1 MTENIGPI
9 GPIGPMQSLRK
20 DARFGLWLVTMCAA
34 VLGFFVCKTFVD
46 PGPRQYA
53 LDFRKARWIEPPEVR
68 AAGYF
73 RGTLYISKPV
83 ARGWVEVAATD
94 HFILYVNGIEVNET
108 YFGAERVTGIFDIRP
123 WLVQGKNVIAIYVP
137 RVFAPGSSQV
147 RVRGG
152 YATVGGKEIEFV
164 SDNTW
169 RASNTPDG
177 VVESYQWNDPV
188 LDDTSWAKGRPV
200 EAQERF
206 STVQAVEAPPRLFAS
221 DSKAQ
226 WICGPD
232 PEARNASFAGKFRL
246 PVMRGDTWLQVA
258 ATGAYDLF
266 INGRYVIWQPTV
278 ARTVLPFSQASASG
292 PSALTSLQL
301 AGLTGQDINAAN
313 AQLPLQVPL
322 TVSTPTLLAY
332 DVSRWVHAGE
342 NEIVARVRADDTP
355 ALVLAD
361 LSTALP
367 GDGEQRVV
375 TDRTWESLPGKEAVK
390 ELGANGSAPW
400 GWLPQAPAQIPE
412 TPAAD
417 LVKYG
422 PWAAAMAGT
431 LVALLLLWAGVAR
444 LFSRASGMPLR
455 EALALDAALHVP
467 MLAGLLVCWLL
478 TFDIRLDEDW
488 CFKPVFIAGTLVM
501 LAGCR
506 LLPFLAALIFPERA
520 PALIGHIGPIRP
532 IGPILS
538 PSRYLKLAV
547 FAVVV
552 MGGFCVR
559 AWDLNAMSLGSDEV
573 TMIMNAKG
581 VLHNGYPHSMRGTY
595 DRILATYELIPYSLA
610 ASSVFFGNTEF
621 AYHLPALIFSTLTI
635 ALIGWVG
642 CRMFDWRV
650 GWVTMFIYAFF
661 PPSIA
666 WARNGFYP
674 SQEQFFSLVTF
685 WTFYEAVRAGPL
697 KKSWLTWSAAGFIV
711 SYLSWEGSGFLVPAL
726 FLAILAIRWGD
737 FSWMREWHLWRC
749 FFVMTVV
756 VLSQLSFRQLTLD
769 DYLGVGYSLSD
780 ITAPTLVYTDLLV
793 YNPWYYVH
801 VLFFPEVNFV
811 LSLFLF
817 LGFLFCWGNKAIRY
831 MVVTLFALE
840 FCYSN
845 FLPFYAPRYC
855 YNAETL
861 VILCGVGIFFA
872 LRDRIANLGGE
883 WAPGWQRGMGW
894 TGAAAL
900 TVWLLLATNEFAVES
915 YRLSPDAENPALF
928 ARPGYYKTDH
938 RGAARYVEARREPG
952 DAVVAFMP
960 HMYEFYTNHTPEYSI
975 NTFLNEKMMYDGGHH
990 SPQFIDKFRGC
1001 PLIRS
1006 LEELKDVQ
1014 SRYRRLWILVPIRD
1028 DNVALS
1034 PDVLTYLTHEGRVA
1048 YESYREQVVEMD
1060 GANRFSER

>member
-1 MTENIGPI
+1 MSATGR
-9 GPIGPMQSLRK
+9 LRS
-20 DARFGLWLVTMCAA
+20 DARFAFALVTVTAL
-34 VLGFFVCKTFVD
+34 VLAFFICKTFVD

-53 LDFRKARWIEPPEVR
+53 LDFGKAQWIEPPHPG

-73 RGTLYISKPV
+73 RETLYISKPV
-83 ARGWVEVAATD
+83 VRGWVQVAATD
-94 HFILYVNGIEVNET
+94 HFLLYVNGTEVNET

-123 WLVQGKNVIAIYVP
+123 WLIQGKNVIAIYAP

-147 RVRGG
+147 RASGG
-152 YATVGGKEIEFV
+152 YATVGGKEISFV
-164 SDNTW
+164 SDGTW

-177 VVESYQWNDPV
+177 IVESYQWDDPM
-188 LDDTSWAKGRPV
+188 LDDTFWAMARPEDV
-200 EAQERF
+200 RERF
-206 STVQAVEAPPRLFAS
+206 STVQAVEVPPRLFAS
-221 DSKAQ
+221 DTKAQ

-232 PEARNASFAGKFRL
+232 PTARNGSFSGEFDL
-246 PVMRGDTWLQVA
+246 PLIRGDSWLQLA
-258 ATGAYDLF
+258 ATGAYDVL
-266 INGRYVIWQPTV
+266 INGHYVIWQPGAVRTVMPFSTATV
-278 ARTVLPFSQASASG
+278 AGPATVSSMQLP
-292 PSALTSLQL
+292 
-301 AGLTGQDINAAN
+301 GLTQQNVTATE
-313 AQLPLQVPL
+313 AQLPLQIPT
-322 TVSTPTLLAY
+322 TVSVPTLLSY
-332 DVSRWVHAGE
+332 DISRWVHAGS
-342 NEIVARVRADDTP
+342 NEVVVRVRADNTP
-355 ALVLAD
+355 ALLLAD
-361 LSTALP
+361 VSTATS
-367 GDGEQRVV
+367 GGGELRAI
-375 TDRTWESLPGKEAVK
+375 TDRTWQALPGHEAAT
-390 ELGANGSAPW
+390 ELGGNGSAPW

-422 PWAAAMAGT
+422 PWLLGNLAVVTAM
-431 LVALLLLWAGVAR
+431 LLMWLGSAR
-444 LFSRASGMPLR
+444 LLGGAMGLGRQQ
-455 EALALDAALHVP
+455 ALVLDAMLHVP
-467 MLAGLLVCWLL
+467 MLAGLLICWLL
-478 TFDIRLDEDW
+478 TFDIRLAEDW
-488 CFKPVFIAGTLVM
+488 CYKPLIIAGAVLV
-501 LAGCR
+501 LVGCR
-506 LLPFLAALIFPERA
+506 VVAFVGAAVSPV
-520 PALIGHIGPIRP
+520 GPMRP
-532 IGPILS
+532 IS
-538 PSRYLKLAV
+538 PAGRYLKIAA

-552 MGGFCVR
+552 MGGFCLR
-559 AWDLNAMSLGSDEV
+559 AWDLNGMSLGSDEV

-581 VLHNGYPHSMRGTY
+581 VLHSGYPHSVRGTY
-595 DRILATYELIPYSLA
+595 DRLLATYELIPYSLA
-610 ASSVFFGNTEF
+610 ASSLVFGNTEF
-621 AYHLPALIFSTLTI
+621 AYHFPALVFATLTI
-635 ALIGWVG
+635 GLIGLVG
-642 CRMFDWRV
+642 YRMFDWRV
-650 GWVTMFIYAFF
+650 GWIASFIYAFF
-661 PPSIA
+661 PPGIA

-674 SQEQFFSLVTF
+674 SQEQFLSLITF
-685 WTFYEAVRAGPL
+685 WTFYEAMSAGPL
-697 KKSWLTWSAAGFIV
+697 KRRFLTWSAAGFIL

-726 FLAILAIRWGD
+726 FVAILAIRWGD
-737 FSWMREWHLWRC
+737 FSWMREWHFWRC

-817 LGFLFCWGNKAIRY
+817 LGFLFCWRNKAIRY
-831 MVVTLFALE
+831 LTVTLFSLE

-872 LRDRIANLGGE
+872 LRDRIANMGGAL
-883 WAPGWQRGMGW
+883 APGWQRAFGW

-900 TVWLLLATNEFAVES
+900 TIWLLLATNEFAVKS

-938 RGAARYVEARREPG
+938 RGAARFVEQKRQPG

-975 NTFLNEKMMYDGGHH
+975 NTFLNEKMMYDGGHL

-1006 LEELKDVQ
+1006 LAELQDVQ

-1034 PDVLTYLTHEGRVA
+1034 PDVLTYLTREGRVA
-1048 YESYREQVVEMD
+1048 YESYREQVVELD
-1060 GANRFSER
+1060 GANRFSDR